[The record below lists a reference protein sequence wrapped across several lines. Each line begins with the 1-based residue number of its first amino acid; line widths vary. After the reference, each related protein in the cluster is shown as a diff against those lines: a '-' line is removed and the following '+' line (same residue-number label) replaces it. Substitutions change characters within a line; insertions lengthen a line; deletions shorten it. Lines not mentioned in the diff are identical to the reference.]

1 MCVCVCVCMF
11 GCYRNQQE
19 NDNDDDGAQEKLLC
33 VQFTQFQNDILFRYI
48 ERGLFLFPYG

>member
-1 MCVCVCVCMF
+1 MMMPYVCMF

-19 NDNDDDGAQEKLLC
+19 NDDDNDGAQEKLLC

-48 ERGLFLFPYG
+48 ERGLFLFPYS